1 MVQNKGLIFKKAPSG
16 WPVAGE
22 HLATEAREIDLEK
35 DCPDGGIIVKNSYV
49 SFDPYQRGR
58 MRPPGP
64 ASYAAGFEIGKPIS
78 NRGIAKVVTSRS
90 DKWKVG
96 DVLIVEGTGTEEYTI
111 LTKERVSFAR
121 KLENPRNLDPKIFIG
136 ALGMPGLTA
145 WASLYEI
152 GNPKKGE
159 VMFVSSAS
167 GAVGQLVGQL
177 GKKEGMKV
185 IGSVGDDAKLEYITK
200 ELGFDGGFN
209 YKKEKPL
216 AALARLAPEG
226 IDIYYENVGG
236 EQLEAAITY
245 MKVFGRISE

>member
-1 MVQNKGLIFKKAPSG
+1 MNDSWLRERICSESDTSDSTLLYLIMVQNKGLIFKKAPSG

-22 HLATEAREIDLEK
+22 HIATEIREIDLEK

-152 GNPKKGE
+152 GNP
-159 VMFVSSAS
+159 
-167 GAVGQLVGQL
+167 
-177 GKKEGMKV
+177 
-185 IGSVGDDAKLEYITK
+185 
-200 ELGFDGGFN
+200 
-209 YKKEKPL
+209 
-216 AALARLAPEG
+216 
-226 IDIYYENVGG
+226 
-236 EQLEAAITY
+236 
-245 MKVFGRISE
+245 